1 MLELMDKNEIQS
13 EISKLDKEL
22 TTVINILM
30 IIVGF
35 FMLEVILLSFG
46 IIAFNFLSVLGMIGA
61 TVAFYTK
68 LKSARLKARVLV
80 IMESLNK

>member
-13 EISKLDKEL
+13 EISKLDNEL

-35 FMLEVILLSFG
+35 FFLEVILY
-46 IIAFNFLSVLGMIGA
+46 I
-61 TVAFYTK
+61 K
-68 LKSARLKARVLV
+68 
-80 IMESLNK
+80 